1 MSKTGICAL
10 IALTALA
17 GAAYADPLGRGGGG
31 GAVGIRGGG
40 GAPHAMGGGARFGG
54 GVPAAMGGGAR
65 FGGGAPPAI
74 GGGARFGGRGV
85 PPAIGG
91 GARFGG
97 AHVGGVRAGSGA
109 RFGGAP
115 HLGRAHIG
123 SRPAISRFAARPS
136 SQPSFRDQRSLAVHG
151 LPNRAASRGAIL
163 NADPGAVVGRDRA
176 ANFIQGRSA
185 SVRSSAV
192 RNALNSSAVAGALRN
207 RTAVLNPNTRAQIAA
222 SAATA
227 GWHDRRD
234 GRPGWWRHRHGGYG
248 WVGPLFW
255 PFAYYDLYDY
265 TIRGYGY
272 DDPFWDYGYSDIYA
286 GLFAPYGYDD
296 LLGYLPPSAG
306 GPRGTAKQARG
317 ARTAKPDRLAQLC
330 GDDSRNVAGLPIDQV
345 QQAIQPDEAQRAA
358 LDDLANASVKA
369 AQTIKAACPK
379 QIALTAPAR
388 LAAMQERIEAM
399 ISAVGT
405 VQPPLQKF
413 YDLLNDE
420 QRARLNALGQDQ
432 RKREAAR
439 KPDASLAQSCGAAQP
454 GVTDWP
460 TAEIEARLH
469 LTEAQSTSLAALRDA
484 SAKAA
489 DLLKSCP
496 TTEAITPPA
505 RLEAIANRLDT
516 MLQSVKIVRAALED
530 FYGQL
535 NDEQKAQ
542 FEAIGPRR
550 SAFSDQPTGSTQQTA
565 ARTHVRRHHPSIH
578 GLIRHFMSMARW

>member
-1 MSKTGICAL
+1 M
-10 IALTALA
+10 
-17 GAAYADPLGRGGGG
+17 GG
-31 GAVGIRGGG
+31 GARFGGR

-54 GVPAAMGGGAR
+54 R
-65 FGGGAPPAI
+65 GAPPAI
-74 GGGARFGGRGV
+74 GGARLGA
-85 PPAIGG
+85 
-91 GARFGG
+91 
-97 AHVGGVRAGSGA
+97 AHIGGVRAGSGA

-136 SQPSFRDQRSLAVHG
+136 SQPSFHGQRSLAVHG
-151 LPNRAASRGAIL
+151 LPNRAASRGATL
-163 NADPGAVVGRDRA
+163 NTNPGAVVGRDRA
-176 ANFIQGRSA
+176 ANFIQSRSA

-234 GRPGWWRHRHGGYG
+234 GRHGWWRHRHGGYG

-265 TIRGYGY
+265 TLWGYGY
-272 DDPFWDYGYSDIYA
+272 DEPFWDYGYNDIYA

-296 LLGYLPPSAG
+296 LVGYLPPSAG
-306 GPRGTAKQARG
+306 SPRGTIKQARS

-330 GDDSRNVAGLPIDQV
+330 GDDSRDIAGLPIDQI

-369 AQTIKAACPK
+369 AQIIKAACPK
-379 QIALTAPAR
+379 QIALTTPVR

-432 RKREAAR
+432 RKRETAR
-439 KPDASLAQSCGAAQP
+439 NPDTSLAQTCGGAQP

-460 TAEIEARLH
+460 TSEIEARLH

-489 DLLKSCP
+489 DMLKSCP
-496 TTEAITPPA
+496 ATEAITPPA

-516 MLQSVKIVRAALED
+516 MLQAVKVVRAALED

-578 GLIRHFMSMARW
+578 GLIRYFMSMARW